1 MTFTTSYRNNQ
12 MDFDIRLHLS
22 YTPDDDL
29 SSIVQWTISLSKY
42 KSNFNHAF
50 TILKMSGHVYFK
62 VNKACGI
69 RVIYA
74 MTFKNVTNLQL
85 QVEPV
90 ATSLSIRTNRK
101 VPKLGVMLVGW
112 GGNNGSTITA
122 ALEANRRKL
131 EWRTRTGTQQ
141 ANWYFSKWI
150 IWNSWFSYLWIIQV
164 WFYNSSRHRIARIR
178 WKWKRCICANE
189 WLSSDGSSWWYRLEI
204 LHNTLMI

>member
-1 MTFTTSYRNNQ
+1 
-12 MDFDIRLHLS
+12 
-22 YTPDDDL
+22 
-29 SSIVQWTISLSKY
+29 
-42 KSNFNHAF
+42 
-50 TILKMSGHVYFK
+50 MSGHVYFK

-141 ANWYFSKWI
+141 ANWYFSK
-150 IWNSWFSYLWIIQV
+150 
-164 WFYNSSRHRIARIR
+164 
-178 WKWKRCICANE
+178 
-189 WLSSDGSSWWYRLEI
+189 
-204 LHNTLMI
+204 